1 MTSDVQTPLANTTR
15 DVLEPAQV
23 QALDPAFAG
32 APVRVY
38 RYRDA
43 ADGWQLSI
51 ATNAVPHSGNLSL
64 GGFRI
69 APESRTSIPGF
80 DADKEA
86 VGLAIGMEEKVY
98 WSRLLHVGGPLA
110 RQERGRVVGGKC
122 VLHPTA
128 DARVGQPRDRELL
141 DWAIACFRDF
151 EAASGIF
158 LTTGQDLGH
167 GLMSDGRTQSLDYL
181 NERFRGSVRADT
193 SMPTAAGNY
202 HLLEGM
208 LRGAGIE
215 PSAAH
220 VAIVGAGHI
229 GRQMIDRL
237 LAIGAT
243 VVACELSDPVRRALE
258 ARGVRTWP
266 AADVHAV
273 VAEPVDAIVVN
284 AAGGTLNLA
293 TCEAIARNARVQVV
307 CGSEN
312 LTMPDARGT
321 DVLLAGHKAFAP
333 TELGGMMGY
342 LTAVEEY
349 LSARAGKPFEI
360 ETVLDAAKRLEDV
373 GRTVMEAVIASGWTK
388 SFEEVVQERYSAH

>member
-1 MTSDVQTPLANTTR
+1 MTTDLTNLSATTTR
-15 DVLEPAQV
+15 DIVEPEQV
-23 QALDPAFAG
+23 QRLDPAFAG
-32 APVRVY
+32 TPVRVV

-43 ADGWQLSI
+43 ASGWQLSM
-51 ATNAVPHSGNLSL
+51 ATNARPHSGNLSL

-69 APESRTSIPGF
+69 APESRTSLPGF

-122 VLHPTA
+122 VLHPTP
-128 DARVGQPRDRELL
+128 DARVGQARDRELL
-141 DWAIACFRDF
+141 DWAVACFRDF
-151 EAASGIF
+151 EATTGIF

-167 GLMSDGRTQSLDYL
+167 GVMSDGRTQSLDYL
-181 NERFRGSVRADT
+181 NARFRGSVRADT
-193 SMPTAAGNY
+193 SMPTAAGNF
-202 HLLEGM
+202 HLLLGM
-208 LRGAGIE
+208 LGGAGID
-215 PSAAH
+215 PGTAS

-237 LAIGAT
+237 LPLGTRVI
-243 VVACELSDPVRRALE
+243 ACELNAETRRSLE

-266 AADVHAV
+266 AESVREI
-273 VAEPVDAIVVN
+273 VAEPVDAVVVN
-284 AAGGTLNLA
+284 AAGGTLDMA
-293 TCEAIARNARVQVV
+293 TCEAIARNPRVQVV

-312 LTMPDARGT
+312 LTMPDPRGT
-321 DVLLAGHKAFAP
+321 AVLLAGRKAFAP

-349 LSARAGKPFEI
+349 LSARAGQAFAL
-360 ETVLDAAKRLEDV
+360 ETVLDAARRLEAV
-373 GRTVMEAVIASGWTK
+373 GREVMAAMVASGFTT
-388 SFEEVVQERYSAH
+388 SFEDVVKETYSV

>member
-1 MTSDVQTPLANTTR
+1 MTTEVSTLSATTTR
-15 DVLEPAQV
+15 DVLEPEQV
-23 QALDPAFAG
+23 QRLDPAFAG
-32 APVRVY
+32 QPVRVV

-43 ADGWQLSI
+43 ATGWQLSI
-51 ATNAVPHSGNLSL
+51 ATNAKPHSGNLSL

-122 VLHPTA
+122 VLHPTP

-141 DWAIACFRDF
+141 DWAVACFRDF
-151 EAASGIF
+151 EATTGIF

-181 NERFRGSVRADT
+181 NARFRGSVRADT
-193 SMPTAAGNY
+193 SMPTAAGNF
-202 HLLEGM
+202 HLLVGM
-208 LRGAGIE
+208 LAGAGIDMARA
-215 PSAAH
+215 S

-237 LAIGAT
+237 LPLGT
-243 VVACELSDPVRRALE
+243 RVVACELNPETRRALE

-266 AADVHAV
+266 AESVREV
-273 VAEPVDAIVVN
+273 VAEPVDAVVVN
-284 AAGGTLNLA
+284 AAGGTLDMA
-293 TCEAIARNARVQVV
+293 TCEAIARNPRVQVV

-312 LTMPDARGT
+312 LTMPDPRGT
-321 DVLLAGHKAFAP
+321 EVLLAGNKAFAP

-349 LSARAGKPFEI
+349 LSARAGQPFAI
-360 ETVLDAAKRLEDV
+360 DTVLDAAKRLEEV
-373 GRTVMEAVIASGWTK
+373 GREVMQAVIASGWTK
-388 SFEEVVQERYSAH
+388 SFEQVVQEKYSA